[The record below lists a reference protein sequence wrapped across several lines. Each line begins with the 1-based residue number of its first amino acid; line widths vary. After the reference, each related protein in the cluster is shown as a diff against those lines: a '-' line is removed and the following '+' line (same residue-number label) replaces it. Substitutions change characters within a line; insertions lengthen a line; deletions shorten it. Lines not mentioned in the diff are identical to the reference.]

1 MSQYAKPRAL
11 VDTGW
16 LAEHQHDPG
25 VVVVDIHLDSAPY
38 EAGHIP
44 SAVFWNAVGTLVK
57 ADYGT
62 NFDPT
67 HVQSFLGS
75 AGISNDSTVVV
86 TSEHPGM
93 PAWGYWYLKTIGH
106 DSVRVLDGGNRKWTA
121 EHRPVS
127 TEVHTVAA
135 ASYTAAPLDLS
146 KRAQLEE
153 VMAAV
158 NGGRDVL
165 LDVRTPEE
173 YRGDLFMLAPPTGVE
188 RSGHIPGA
196 AHVYYEDALNEDG
209 TFLPVEELASLY
221 SEAGISFDTKVIT
234 YCAVGMRAGHTW
246 FVLSELLGYPE
257 VANYDL
263 SWNEW
268 GRRPDTLIESGGPGA
283 PAPSAGTTSAAGPG
297 TPSTG
302 TPPKSSPPSSAAPA
316 SEPSADNAVGPANV
330 VRRTFPIG

>member
-1 MSQYAKPRAL
+1 MVAPSASRLGSKGVIVSQYANPEAL

-16 LAEHQHDPG
+16 LAEHHHDPG
-25 VVVVDIHLDSAPY
+25 VVVVDIHLDPAPY

-44 SAVFWNAVGTLVK
+44 GAVFWNAVGTLVK

-62 NFDPT
+62 NFEPS
-67 HVQSFLGS
+67 HVGSFLGA
-75 AGISNDSTVVV
+75 AGISNESTIVV

-106 DSVRVLDGGNRKWTA
+106 DRVRVLDGGNRKWVA
-121 EHRPVS
+121 EQRPVS
-127 TEVHTVAA
+127 AEVPTATA
-135 ASYTAAPLDLS
+135 ASYTASPPDPS
-146 KRAQLEE
+146 GRARLED
-153 VMAAV
+153 VVAAAD
-158 NGGRDVL
+158 GGRQVL

-173 YRGDLFMLAPPTGVE
+173 YRGDLFMLAPPTGAE

-196 AHVYYEDALNEDG
+196 AHVYYEEALSEDG

-221 SEAGISFDTKVIT
+221 GAAGISSETNVIT

-246 FVLSELLGYPE
+246 FVLSELLGHAD

-268 GRRPDTLIESGGPGA
+268 GRRPDTPIESGGPET
-283 PAPSAGTTSAAGPG
+283 PSARA
-297 TPSTG
+297 
-302 TPPKSSPPSSAAPA
+302 
-316 SEPSADNAVGPANV
+316 
-330 VRRTFPIG
+330 